1 MNQRFH
7 ALRVA
12 DVIVET
18 EDARSLVFDVPD
30 DLAEEFRYRPGQFLT
45 VHIPGA
51 EHGSVTRCYSLSSS
65 PHTADRLMVTV
76 KRTPAGRGSGWL
88 LAGVRVGSVVHVQP
102 PEGRFTPASLDGDFV
117 FLAAG
122 SGITPVMSIIKS
134 ALAAGSGRLALIYA
148 NRDERSVIFGEQLAG
163 LAAAHP
169 DRFTVRHW
177 LESRQGL
184 PDAAG
189 LRALAAPFC
198 DHEAY
203 VCGPGPFVAGAVEAL
218 RALGVPR
225 ERMHLEQFRPP
236 NRTALPEP
244 PPAGGSAAR
253 MLRGVN
259 SLQLV
264 LP

>member
-1 MNQRFH
+1 MNQRSH

-18 EDARSLVFDVPD
+18 EDTRSLVFDVPD
-30 DLAEEFRYRPGQFLT
+30 DLAEEFQYRPGQFLT
-45 VHIPGA
+45 VHIPDA
-51 EHGSVTRCYSLSSS
+51 EHGSVPRCYSLSSS
-65 PHTADRLMVTV
+65 PHTADPLMVTV
-76 KRTPAGRGSGWL
+76 KRTPAGRGSDWL
-88 LAGVRVGSVVHVQP
+88 LGSVRVGSVVQVQP
-102 PEGRFTPASLDGDFV
+102 PAGRFTPASLDGDFL

-134 ALAAGSGRLALIYA
+134 ALAAGSGRLTLIYA

-189 LRALAAPFC
+189 LRVPAAPCRDRDVF
-198 DHEAY
+198 
-203 VCGPGPFVAGAVEAL
+203 VCGPEPFVAGAVDAL
-218 RALGVPR
+218 AALGVPP

-236 NRTALPEP
+236 NRTAFPEP
-244 PPAGGSAAR
+244 STGGDPSAR
-253 MLRGVN
+253 TSRSVR
-259 SLQLV
+259 SLQMM